1 MKYVDLHL
9 EMVDMQLM
17 GDALRILHFDMKTLE
32 AVAGEMGFL
41 QGLAHAGKVAQGRF
55 LARRR

>member
-1 MKYVDLHL
+1 MK
-9 EMVDMQLM
+9 
-17 GDALRILHFDMKTLE
+17 AIE

-41 QGLAHAGKVAQGRF
+41 QTLAHAGKVAQGCF